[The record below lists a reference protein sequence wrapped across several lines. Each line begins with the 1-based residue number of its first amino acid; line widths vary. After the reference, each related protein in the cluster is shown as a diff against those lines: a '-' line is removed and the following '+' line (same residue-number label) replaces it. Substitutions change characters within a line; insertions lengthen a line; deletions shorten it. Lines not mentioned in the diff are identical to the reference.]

1 MRDSP
6 VIGDFHDGGLLRP
19 GIQRAVGLTDDAALL
34 RAIVDV
40 EAAWL
45 AVLGHDAEL
54 QVPTDVAALAAA
66 GERVGNP
73 VVPILDV
80 LRSQT
85 HSPVHRGLT
94 SQDTLDTALM
104 LIAVRARRRILADVR
119 ALTLDLAR
127 LADGH
132 RDSLM
137 VGRTLTQTAVP
148 ITFGLKVAQ
157 WLAAILD
164 AAEAIASVDLPVQC
178 GGAAGTMSLIQ
189 EMTDAEQAPAALAA
203 NFGLSDPGLP
213 WHTRRRPVTAM
224 ADALATLTDALG
236 TMASDI
242 ALLSRPEIGELSEGS
257 GGGSSTMPHKHNP
270 VLSVLIRSASLQV
283 PPLAAGLHTAAS
295 QMIDERPDGAWHAQW
310 PLFRDVLTLAV
321 IAAGQSRDLIAGLVV
336 HEDVM
341 RRRADGVASDLLAEK
356 YGADGVPA
364 DADPTRYL
372 GRAATFTDT
381 VTARVGRPPRLAF
394 TPLAGS
400 SQDPCV
406 LIVGAGLGT
415 SAAPLWR
422 EVAHGLTGVQVV
434 AVDLPGH
441 GASPPA
447 ERPFSVAELAG
458 EVRDEA
464 ARLATPGRRVWFAGV
479 SLAGA
484 VALEIAL
491 RPGPIEGVVSIASA
505 SRLGVPAGWR
515 ERAALVRRA
524 GTSATVAGSAERWFA
539 AGFTERQPQLVGA
552 MLDDLVVVD
561 DESYALC
568 CEALADYDLAQ
579 ELGAAA
585 VPVLMLPGDMDVV
598 VPVAVA
604 EADANGVPDGAVR
617 VAKGAGHQPP
627 VEAPTAVIDC
637 LREFMGVRGD

>member
-1 MRDSP
+1 MRGSP
-6 VIGDFHDGGLLRP
+6 VVGEFHDGGLLRP

-40 EAAWL
+40 ETAWL
-45 AVLGHDAEL
+45 AVLGHDVEL
-54 QVPTDVAALAAA
+54 KVPSDVAALAAA

-80 LRSQT
+80 LRSQA

-94 SQDTLDTALM
+94 SQDTLDTAMM

-119 ALTLDLAR
+119 ALAHDLAR
-127 LADGH
+127 LAERH

-157 WLAAILD
+157 WLAAILE
-164 AAEAIASVDLPVQC
+164 AADAIASVDLPVQC

-189 EMTDAEQAPAALAA
+189 EIADAEQAPAALAA
-203 NFGLSDPGLP
+203 RLGLSDPGLP
-213 WHTRRRPVTAM
+213 WHTRRRPFTAM

-236 TMASDI
+236 TMAADV
-242 ALLSRPEIGELSEGS
+242 ALLSRPEIGEVSEGS
-257 GGGSSTMPHKHNP
+257 GGGSSTMPHKRNP

-283 PPLAAGLHTAAS
+283 PPLAAGLHTAAG

-310 PLFRDVLTLAV
+310 QLYRDVLTLAV
-321 IAAGQSRDLIAGLVV
+321 IAAGQSRDLIEGLVV

-341 RRRADGVASDLLAEK
+341 RRRADAAASDLLAEK
-356 YGADGVPA
+356 YGVDGVPQ
-364 DADPTRYL
+364 DAAPTTYL
-372 GRAATFTDT
+372 GRAAALTDS
-381 VTARVGRPPRLAF
+381 VIARVAPPPRLAF
-394 TPLAGS
+394 TTLSGS
-400 SQDPCV
+400 PQDPCA

-415 SAAPLWR
+415 SADRLWR
-422 EVAHGLTGVQVV
+422 EVADRLTGVQVV

-441 GASPPA
+441 GASPPTD
-447 ERPFSVAELAG
+447 RPFGIADLAG
-458 EVRDEA
+458 EIREEA
-464 ARLATPGRRVWFAGV
+464 VRLATPGRRVWFAGV

-484 VALEIAL
+484 VGLELAL

-505 SRLGVPAGWR
+505 SRLGVPEAWR

-524 GTSATVAGSAERWFA
+524 GTSATVGGSAERWFA
-539 AGFTERQPQLVGA
+539 PGFIERQPRTAGV
-552 MLDDLVVVD
+552 MLDDLIVVD

-568 CEALADYDLAQ
+568 CEALADYDLAH
-579 ELGAAA
+579 EMGAAV

-604 EADANGVPDGAVR
+604 EADANGAPEGVVR
-617 VAKGAGHQPP
+617 VASGAGHQPP
-627 VEAPTAVIDC
+627 VEVPATVIEY